1 MSTLGPERL
10 CGMVIMHV
18 DDMLDAGCPHSPR
31 YKAVTDLL
39 KENFSFREW
48 KEEEPCLEYCGRQLE
63 KTASG
68 GRRLHQEQYMGK
80 LKPISF
86 SKGRPMSELLLDKEI
101 TQVRGLLGSLQW
113 PGVQTSPHLQC
124 TTSMLSGQIT
134 KATVQTMHEC
144 NRLLR
149 FAKENKDVSLS
160 YNHLCHPDEL
170 QLVCFFDAGFTAR
183 CDGSSQG
190 GYITMM
196 VHRELLTSSEE
207 GEYHVLDWRSFR
219 TPRVARSSLGA
230 EAQAGGQAVDAV
242 DFTCRYWHHLL
253 HPNTKL
259 KELLE
264 VKSDL
269 KPVLIT
275 DAKALYDSYHREGI
289 SSSVVDKRVSL
300 EIRVM
305 KERLEELSGSLRW
318 MSSERQIADGLTKE
332 SARVLLASRLRHG
345 KLKLTWDPHY
355 VAHKKKS
362 KAEKAAAIA
371 ESTALPPLPRLVA
384 TRAEDMMEDEH
395 PLGTEATSQND
406 ILLRPM
412 KSGRMRSC
420 LKRMTCVTLSALL
433 RTRLATVYVDAR
445 SHVAPSRMD
454 IVDQSRLKNLF
465 LGLLSFSLLAAGK
478 AESDVC
484 SKPDVHAPEDT
495 GDFWLSVFL
504 FLHLGSCSFVAAC
517 RRGHSFLNVSPPPKP
532 VYRRMIRLFC
542 SAGARSPRQK
552 LSRLENPR
560 PLLEKPNLLST
571 CRSKRS
577 QNCGR

>member
-1 MSTLGPERL
+1 MSTAFLQGRCQDRKLWVKLPSEALQLLGADHDTRTLLLKPCYGQIDAPRGWYLEAVDRLLRAGLRQHPLHPCAFLIYESDAQDYDAGAPIYEKVSTLGAERL

-18 DDMLDAGCPHSPR
+18 DDMLGAGC
-31 YKAVTDLL
+31 KAVTDLL

-48 KEEEPCLEYCGRQLE
+48 KEEEPCLEYCGCQLE

-80 LKPISF
+80 IKPISF
-86 SKGRPMSELLLDKEI
+86 SKGRPMSELLFDKEI
-101 TQVRGLLGSLQW
+101 AQVRGLLGSLQW
-113 PGVQTSPHLQC
+113 PGVQTSPHLQR

-144 NRLLR
+144 IGLLK

-196 VHRELLTSSEE
+196 VHRSLLTSSEE

-242 DFTCRYWHHLL
+242 DFTRRYWHYLL
-253 HPNTKL
+253 RPNIKL

-289 SSSVVDKRVSL
+289 SSSVVNKRVSL
-300 EIRVM
+300 EFRAM

-318 MSSERQIADGLTKE
+318 MSSERQIADGLTR
-332 SARVLLASRLRHG
+332 ALLASRLRHG
-345 KLKLTWDPHY
+345 KLRMTWDPHY

-371 ESTALPPLPRLVA
+371 ESTESTALPPLPRLVA
-384 TRAEDMMEDEH
+384 TRTEDMMEDEH
-395 PLGTEATSQND
+395 PDDTNAT
-406 ILLRPM
+406 PM
-412 KSGRMRSC
+412 KDIIPEVNETWPDEELPEENDLHDIVSFAQNHGS
-420 LKRMTCVTLSALL
+420 LE
-433 RTRLATVYVDAR
+433 YVDAR
-445 SHVAPSRMD
+445 SHVVPSRMD
-454 IVDQSRLKNLF
+454 FVDQSRMKNLF
-465 LGLLSFSLLAAGK
+465 LGLLSFSLLAAR
-478 AESDVC
+478 S
-484 SKPDVHAPEDT
+484 
-495 GDFWLSVFL
+495 LMI
-504 FLHLGSCSFVAAC
+504 
-517 RRGHSFLNVSPPPKP
+517 PPP
-532 VYRRMIRLFC
+532 MT
-542 SAGARSPRQK
+542 
-552 LSRLENPR
+552 LEI
-560 PLLEKPNLLST
+560 S
-571 CRSKRS
+571 
-577 QNCGR
+577 G